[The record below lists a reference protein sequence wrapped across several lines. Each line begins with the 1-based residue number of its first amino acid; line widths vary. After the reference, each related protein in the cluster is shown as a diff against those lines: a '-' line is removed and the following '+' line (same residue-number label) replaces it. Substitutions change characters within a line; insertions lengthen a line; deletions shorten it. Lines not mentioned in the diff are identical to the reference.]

1 MMWMYVDRDDHSREK
16 GFLLIETLVLG
27 MLLLAV
33 SGMLIFYRAAIGL
46 QKHSE
51 FETTAA
57 FLAQEQL
64 ACVEAASPDCWR
76 THGSLDWMGEGKM
89 PLLCNGCSFVVE
101 TAVADGAESF
111 SLRKV
116 RVQVSWT
123 EHGQPQRFALERMV
137 RADAE

>member
-1 MMWMYVDRDDHSREK
+1 MMRICVDMDDHSREK

-27 MLLLAV
+27 ILLLAV

-57 FLAQEQL
+57 FLAQEQM
-64 ACVEAASPDCWR
+64 ACVEAASPARWR
-76 THGSLDWMGEGKM
+76 NHAALDWMGEGEM
-89 PLLCNGCSFVVE
+89 PLLCNGCSFMVE